1 MHPLDGPARYFTGKQ
16 QLKSPPGA
24 SKMDGLDDTDRR
36 IIEVLLADARTSLRG
51 IAEQVGVALGTVS
64 NRVRRMEESGVIQ
77 GYGVRLEPAK
87 IGWSM
92 TVLCGLRIQKGR
104 LMELQNQIADDPR
117 VFGIYDVTG
126 EFDSM
131 VLARVRDR
139 ADLDNLSKTVLSVEG
154 ILRTVTHVVLNSV
167 KEEGVSLPPDEW

>member
-16 QLKSPPGA
+16 QLKSPLGA